1 MLQDLRFSLRMFKKN
16 PVFTAIV
23 ILTLALGI
31 GVNVSI
37 FSVVNSVLLN
47 PLPFP
52 HSEQLVSIS
61 QSKPNFEMGSLPYP
75 NFLDL
80 QKDNQTFSS
89 MAISRSANFSL
100 IGAGEAERV
109 TGRI

>member
-1 MLQDLRFSLRMFKKN
+1 MLQDLRLSFRLFKKS

-61 QSKPNFEMGSLPYP
+61 QSKPNFENGALPYP

-89 MAISRSANFSL
+89 LAIHRQTSFAL
-100 IGAGEAERV
+100 LG
-109 TGRI
+109 